1 MAIQSFLSNRP
12 SIVPGHGG
20 VQQAAG
26 ADGFQRLFDGNA
38 QTQDA
43 NGGTS
48 RADAPQLDVVEE
60 NGRVASIVVTC
71 RCCERIEIA
80 CSY

>member
-12 SIVPGHGG
+12 TAAPSRGGLSEPSNPG
-20 VQQAAG
+20 
-26 ADGFQRLFDGNA
+26 GFQRLFEGA
-38 QTQDA
+38 PQA
-43 NGGTS
+43 EAGG
-48 RADAPQLDVVEE
+48 RPRLDAPQVEVIEE

-80 CSY
+80 CRY

>member
-12 SIVPGHGG
+12 TAASGRGGLSEPGSQG
-20 VQQAAG
+20 
-26 ADGFQRLFDGNA
+26 GFQRLFDRAPEQEDGNLDKPRLA
-38 QTQDA
+38 
-43 NGGTS
+43 S
-48 RADAPQLDVVEE
+48 PQVDVIEE

-80 CSY
+80 CRY

>member
-12 SIVPGHGG
+12 VAPSSRGGFSEPGSQG
-20 VQQAAG
+20 
-26 ADGFQRLFDGNA
+26 GFQRLFDRPP
-38 QTQDA
+38 QQEDA
-43 NGGTS
+43 NLDRPRIES
-48 RADAPQLDVVEE
+48 PQVDVIEE

-80 CSY
+80 CRY